1 MNISGKINCYLFNPK
16 VFKLLNDKLSYN
28 KILMVKFSLG
38 ESLKF
43 KFGGAKMVELSS
55 LYGLD
60 IYTIKGKYVGRV
72 QDVVLNIKKGRVSNL
87 KVKAMKMDKRTVGL
101 KEVIKTSI
109 RIVPETDEIKPL
121 KEDGILDIAYERVQ
135 AVGDILLIS
144 SEAVEKTSTTV

>member
-1 MNISGKINCYLFNPK
+1 
-16 VFKLLNDKLSYN
+16 
-28 KILMVKFSLG
+28 MVKFSLV
-38 ESLKF
+38 ESLKI

-87 KVKAMKMDKRTVGL
+87 KVKAMKMDKKTVGL

-121 KEDGILDIAYERVQ
+121 KEDGILDIAYDRVQ

-144 SEAVEKTSTTV
+144 SDMVEKTSTTV